1 MIQLIPKKT
10 FSQIR
15 YYSEEV
21 LGLVINHQKDTDD
34 KKKRCLDCLNVQPL
48 EEFNKLHHTL
58 TITTQ
63 NKNRENNCKTCYRKY
78 H

>member
-21 LGLVINHQKDTDD
+21 LGLVINHQKVTDD
-34 KKKRCLDCLNVQPL
+34 QTKRCLICLNDQLL
-48 EEFNKLHHTL
+48 EEYF
-58 TITTQ
+58 TIP
-63 NKNRENNCKTCYRKY
+63 
-78 H
+78 